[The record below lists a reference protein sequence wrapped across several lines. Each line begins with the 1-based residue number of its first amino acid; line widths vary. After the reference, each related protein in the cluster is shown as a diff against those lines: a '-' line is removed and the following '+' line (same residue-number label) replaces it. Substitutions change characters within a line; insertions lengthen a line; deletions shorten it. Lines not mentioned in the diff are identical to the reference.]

1 MYPSNS
7 CEKEN
12 MSDNIENLV
21 TLAING
27 DQDAFSELVILFQKP
42 VFYTVYRVVRDRG
55 MADDITQEIFLRVY
69 KKMKDLKKPS
79 SFKSWLLRAAMNRA
93 IDCKRKMSREGE
105 KVFLIDDFSILG
117 QGACD
122 PSSGGI
128 SQNSVEE
135 KERLEELQSELHN
148 AIESLP
154 DNQKKVLL
162 LSMNDGMSQ
171 GEIGKILGIP
181 GGTVKSRLHHAR
193 KHLAIRLKHL
203 LKGD

>member
-1 MYPSNS
+1 
-7 CEKEN
+7 